1 MPERLRLHTEFA
13 QHYTARLHAYQE
25 HLRQRGDAWAQPEH
39 AGLLLFVPGHFRHVV
54 LGPVAVTL
62 AREAR
67 RLGVGFVAV
76 QAGNLTG
83 LAFHAGDY
91 TGVEQV
97 RRAYA
102 GPLSF

>member
-1 MPERLRLHTEFA
+1 MPERLHLDTEFA
-13 QHYTARLHAYQE
+13 QHYTARLRAYQE
-25 HLRQRGDAWAQPEH
+25 RLQQRGDAWAQPEH
-39 AGLLLFVPGHFRHVV
+39 AGVLLFVPGHCRHVA
-54 LGPVAVTL
+54 LGPVAVSL

-76 QAGNLTG
+76 QAGDLAG

-91 TGVEQV
+91 AGVEQV